1 MHNSSCDSGA
11 HHGVFSGVEE
21 EGLVGAMGEDGL
33 LALALTGLLALALTR
48 LLAITLI
55 PSVNIAVCSVAA
67 VDEHFRLVSRQRLL
81 LDAMTTAL
89 PVIAAGVR
97 ALPGVGVAVGL
108 ALTRLLAGKSRLCRL
123 EVEDV
128 ITRIRDVV
136 K

>member
-33 LALALTGLLALALTR
+33 LALALTGLLALAW
-48 LLAITLI
+48 I
-55 PSVNIAVCSVAA
+55 PSVNIAFCSVAA
-67 VDEHFRLVSRQRLL
+67 VDEHFWLVSRQRLF
-81 LDAMTTAL
+81 LDTMTAAL
-89 PVIAAGVR
+89 PVIVAGVR
-97 ALPGVGVAVGL
+97 ALPGVGVAVRL
-108 ALTRLLAGKSRLCRL
+108 ALTRLLAGQPRLCRL